1 MKRYVLQ
8 DFGEDVQKV
17 IDKVQALVELC
28 GEDAI
33 LLSAADKEKLDSLS
47 VLYATTEYWESQR
60 EFIPERGQ
68 IVIYSDYRKVE
79 IEEEMQDVPG
89 IKVGSGNAYLSDLT
103 FLGMSTEI
111 ELLNHVS
118 DTVAHTTLAEKKF
131 WNNKLNINDNKE
143 VEDETLI
150 FNRN

>member
-1 MKRYVLQ
+1 
-8 DFGEDVQKV
+8 
-17 IDKVQALVELC
+17 
-28 GEDAI
+28 
-33 LLSAADKEKLDSLS
+33 
-47 VLYATTEYWESQR
+47 
-60 EFIPERGQ
+60 
-68 IVIYSDYRKVE
+68 
-79 IEEEMQDVPG
+79 
-89 IKVGSGNAYLSDLT
+89 
-103 FLGMSTEI
+103 MSTEV